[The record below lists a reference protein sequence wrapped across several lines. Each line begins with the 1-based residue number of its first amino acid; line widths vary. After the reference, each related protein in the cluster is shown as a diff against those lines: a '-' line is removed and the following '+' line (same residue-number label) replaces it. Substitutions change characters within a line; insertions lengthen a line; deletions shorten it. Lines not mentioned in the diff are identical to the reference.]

1 MYTFKIPKMSCGG
14 CVNSIKNAIKKVDD
28 EANVEADIS
37 TKTVKIVTTISHK
50 EIVEAMISAG
60 YQPEL

>member
-1 MYTFKIPKMSCGG
+1 MYTFNVPKMSCGG

-37 TKTVKIVTTISHK
+37 TKTVKIETTLSQK
-50 EIVEAMISAG
+50 EIVNIMTSAG